1 VLIHS
6 ADVTGGRISAAPKR
20 QMSISV
26 SSMAITK
33 RTLGRTGAD
42 VTILGYG
49 AMELR
54 GRPRGPEIADDD
66 AGRLLNAVLD
76 GGINLIDT
84 SPDYGRSEELIGSYL
99 GHRRDEFFLA
109 SKCGCLLEI
118 PTDAQPPYPH
128 DYSPQNVRADVEQS
142 LRRLRTD
149 RLDLVQVHMSPPVAV
164 LEQNHTVGTL
174 RELQDEGKIRF
185 IGMSGI
191 LPDLPGQIELD
202 VFDAFQIPYSAVQ
215 RDHEN
220 LVTEAAGKGAG
231 TLIRGGAARGA
242 ASEEKNWRNG
252 PLSQQAGLGQRNW
265 ESSGIEELIAD
276 AGIGRQEFILRFT
289 LSHPDLSTT
298 IVGTANASHL
308 ASNIALAEKGP
319 LPADL
324 YEEAKKRLPAPAA

>member
-1 VLIHS
+1 
-6 ADVTGGRISAAPKR
+6 
-20 QMSISV
+20 
-26 SSMAITK
+26 MAIMT
-33 RTLGRTGAD
+33 RTLGRTRAD

-54 GRPRGPEIADDD
+54 GLPRGPEIADED

-84 SPDYGRSEELIGSYL
+84 SPDYGRSEELIGAYV

-109 SKCGCLLEI
+109 SKCGCPI
-118 PTDAQPPYPH
+118 NAPAAAPPPYPH
-128 DYSPQNVRADVEQS
+128 DYSEQNVRADVEQS

-149 RLDLVQVHMSPPVAV
+149 RLDLVQVHMSPSTRTMA
-164 LEQNHTVGTL
+164 EGHTVETL
-174 RELQDEGKIRF
+174 TELQAEGKIRF

-191 LPDLPGQIELD
+191 LPDLPDHIAMG

-215 RDHEN
+215 RDHEE
-220 LVTEAAGKGAG
+220 LIAEAAAKGAG

-252 PLSQQAGLGQRNW
+252 PLTQAPGVGQRNW
-265 ESSGIEELIAD
+265 ETSGIEDLLNE
-276 AGIGRQEFILRFT
+276 AGMSKMEFILRFT
-289 LSHPDLSTT
+289 LSHPGLSTT
-298 IVGTANASHL
+298 IVGTSSVDHL
-308 ASNIALAEKGP
+308 KGNIAVAEKGP

-324 YEEAKKRLPAPAA
+324 YEEAQKRLPR

>member
-1 VLIHS
+1 
-6 ADVTGGRISAAPKR
+6 
-20 QMSISV
+20 
-26 SSMAITK
+26 MAIMT
-33 RTLGRTGAD
+33 RALGRTGTN

-54 GRPRGPEIADDD
+54 GRPRGPEISDAD

-84 SPDYGRSEELIGSYL
+84 SPDYGRSEELIGTHV

-109 SKCGCLLEI
+109 SKCGC
-118 PTDAQPPYPH
+118 PTEFPADVPPPYPH
-128 DYSPQNVRADVEQS
+128 DYSQRNVRADVEQS

-149 RLDLVQVHMSPPVAV
+149 RLDLVQVHMSPSRAT
-164 LEQNHTVGTL
+164 LEENRTIQALKEL
-174 RELQDEGKIRF
+174 RAEGKVRF

-191 LPDLPGQIELD
+191 LPNLPDHIAMD

-215 RDHEN
+215 RDHES
-220 LVTEAAGKGAG
+220 LIAEAAANGEG

-252 PLSQQAGLGQRNW
+252 PLTQNPGVGQRNW
-265 ESSGIEELIAD
+265 ETSGIEDLIAQ
-276 AGIGRQEFILRFT
+276 AGIGKQEFILRFT
-289 LSHPDLSTT
+289 LSHPGLSTT
-298 IVGTANASHL
+298 IVGTANPAHL
-308 ASNIALAEKGP
+308 AGNIATAEKGP

-324 YEEAKKRLPAPAA
+324 YEEAKKRLPNPAE